1 MSYSDVDCPYCG
13 KGNDINHDDGYGYE
27 EGELFEQECG
37 DCGKTFAYSS
47 SMSWNHEAF
56 EAPCLNGEPHK
67 WKQCGGYPAEAFIG
81 RFECPDC
88 GKEERRDEA
97 GRLAAL
103 KKMHESYRGAA
114 SEPEQP
120 QTPTSS
126 Q

>member
-27 EGELFEQECG
+27 EGELFSQECG
-37 DCGKTFAYSS
+37 DCGKTFAYSA

-67 WKQCGGYPAEAFIG
+67 WKQCSGYPEEAFIG

-88 GKEERRDEA
+88 GREEKRDEV
-97 GRLAAL
+97 RRTAAL
-103 KKMHESYRGAA
+103 KQRYEARSKL
-114 SEPEQP
+114 
-120 QTPTSS
+120 
-126 Q
+126 